1 VVRIKLFAYI
11 GMDGRQVYRCGILRA
26 VSQNQALIS
35 LSESGVYAIWTVGLL
50 LPSGII
56 SPASNKNHIAISEFF
71 GHLHFLTCAGLSITE
86 SLSIIDGAGGHVSKY
101 SRAISSNINKGIS
114 VSEAMKQ
121 ADTYFPNLVVE
132 VMDCAEKS
140 GRIEGVCKKLADFYY
155 SMYSI
160 KRDIKSA
167 LAYPMLVLF
176 FCFFSVGFI
185 TVFVMPSLAD
195 LLNASDAGL
204 EGASG
209 IIIGAS
215 SVISGNVHT
224 ILACMAGFVFVASC
238 AFRACAKN
246 GEVWRL
252 LSKVPHIGKVRIN
265 AVSSMF
271 AGLLSMCME
280 SGIPIYSAVE
290 MAGNALGCSEY
301 RKSMLKMRDS
311 ITAGESVSTAV
322 SRAGFF
328 SDEFAMMVK
337 IGEASGDM
345 SGILQKIA
353 CYFEKQVE
361 SSVKR
366 AVSLIGPLLIMG
378 VTVIIGVLSYVVMTP
393 MLRIANS
400 II

>member
-1 VVRIKLFAYI
+1 MIRIKLFAYI
-11 GMDGRQVYRCGILRA
+11 GMDDKQIYSCGIMRA
-26 VSQNQALIS
+26 ASKNQALRS
-35 LSESGVYAIWTVGLL
+35 LSESGIYAIWTGGLQ
-50 LPSGII
+50 LPSSII
-56 SPASNKNHIAISEFF
+56 SPASNKNHIVISEFF
-71 GHLHFLTCAGLSITE
+71 EHLHFLTCAGISITD

-101 SRAISSNINKGIS
+101 SRAISSNINKGVS

-140 GRIEGVCKKLADFYY
+140 GRIEGVCKKLADYYY
-155 SMYSI
+155 SIYSI
-160 KRDIKSA
+160 KREIKSA

-195 LLNASDAGL
+195 LLNASDADL

-215 SVISGNVHT
+215 SVISENMHT
-224 ILACMAGFVFVASC
+224 ILAGAAGVFFVALC
-238 AFRACAKN
+238 IFRAYAKN
-246 GEVWRL
+246 GGVWRL
-252 LSKVPHIGKVRIN
+252 LSKMPHIGKVRRN

-290 MAGNALGCSEY
+290 MASSALNCSEY
-301 RKSMLKMRDS
+301 RKSMLKMQES
-311 ITAGESVSTAV
+311 ITAGECVSTAV

-345 SGILQKIA
+345 SGILHKIA

-378 VTVIIGVLSYVVMTP
+378 VTVIIGLLSYVVMTP